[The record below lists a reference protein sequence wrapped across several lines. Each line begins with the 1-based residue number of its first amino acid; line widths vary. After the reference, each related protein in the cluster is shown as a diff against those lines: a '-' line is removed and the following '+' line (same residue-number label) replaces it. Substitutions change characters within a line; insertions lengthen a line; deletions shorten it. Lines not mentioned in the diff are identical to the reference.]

1 MSTSATFPLVQ
12 LSRRQLNRALLARQ
26 MLLERTPA
34 ALTDVIERLVGL
46 QSQTPNSPY
55 VALWSRVADFSPQ
68 ALGQLISDRR
78 TVRIALQRSTI
89 HLVSAAD
96 CLALRPVLQPVI
108 TRSLSGNYRHQLEG
122 VDIALLEA
130 AGRKLV
136 DEQPRTFAELGA
148 LLSPHFSGRDP
159 QALAMGVRAAVALVQ
174 VPPRGV
180 WGQSGLARHT
190 SAEAWLGRLLGT
202 DATADELVL
211 RYLRAFGPATVRD
224 AQTWSGLTRLNEV
237 IARLRP
243 QLRSFTDEHGAH
255 LWDVHDGLMP
265 DADSPAPVR
274 FLPDYDNV
282 LLSHADR
289 TRVIAAEHRPLIFS
303 GNGVHATVLVDGF
316 AAARWSV
323 DRGTPT
329 TLVIQPFARLTAADR
344 GAIAEEAVGL
354 LELLAPDSPTDGA
367 LLCSVA
373 IGRGS

>member
-1 MSTSATFPLVQ
+1 M
-12 LSRRQLNRALLARQ
+12 
-26 MLLERTPA
+26 
-34 ALTDVIERLVGL
+34 G
-46 QSQTPNSPY
+46 
-55 VALWSRVADFSPQ
+55 
-68 ALGQLISDRR
+68 
-78 TVRIALQRSTI
+78 TI
-89 HLVSAAD
+89 
-96 CLALRPVLQPVI
+96 
-108 TRSLSGNYRHQLEG
+108 
-122 VDIALLEA
+122 
-130 AGRKLV
+130 
-136 DEQPRTFAELGA
+136 
-148 LLSPHFSGRDP
+148 
-159 QALAMGVRAAVALVQ
+159 
-174 VPPRGV
+174 
-180 WGQSGLARHT
+180 GLARHT

-323 DRGTPT
+323 DRGSTHH
-329 TLVIQPFARLTAADR
+329 ARDPAVRQTHRGRSRGDRRRGGGPARAARAGFADR
-344 GAIAEEAVGL
+344 
-354 LELLAPDSPTDGA
+354 GA

>member
-1 MSTSATFPLVQ
+1 MQ

-26 MLLERTPA
+26 MLLERSA
-34 ALTDVIERLVGL
+34 APLNETIERLVGL

-108 TRSLSGNYRHQLEG
+108 TRSLSGNYRRQLEG

-130 AGRKLV
+130 AGRELV

-148 LLSPHFSGRDP
+148 LLSPRFGGRDP

-190 SAEAWLGRLLGT
+190 SAEAWLGRPLGT

-211 RYLRAFGPATVRD
+211 RYLRAFGPATVKD

-237 IARLRP
+237 VARLAAPASIVHRRARCPAVGRAGRADARRRSPGSGAVSARLR
-243 QLRSFTDEHGAH
+243 QR
-255 LWDVHDGLMP
+255 
-265 DADSPAPVR
+265 APVPR
-274 FLPDYDNV
+274 RP
-282 LLSHADR
+282 HPGDR
-289 TRVIAAEHRPLIFS
+289 RRAP
-303 GNGVHATVLVDGF
+303 
-316 AAARWSV
+316 
-323 DRGTPT
+323 
-329 TLVIQPFARLTAADR
+329 AADLLRKR
-344 GAIAEEAVGL
+344 GL
-354 LELLAPDSPTDGA
+354 RDGA
-367 LLCSVA
+367 G
-373 IGRGS
+373 GRVRRCPLEPRSRARPPPRS

>member
-1 MSTSATFPLVQ
+1 MQ

-26 MLLERTPA
+26 MLLARTEAP
-34 ALTDVIERLVGL
+34 LTDMIERLVGL

-55 VALWSRVADFSPQ
+55 LALWSRVADFSPQ

-108 TRSLSGNYRHQLEG
+108 SRSLSGNYRRQLEG

-130 AGRKLV
+130 AGRELV

-148 LLSPHFSGRDP
+148 LLSPRLDGRDP

-180 WGQSGLARHT
+180 WGESGPARHT
-190 SAEAWLGRLLGT
+190 SAEAWLGRPLGSG
-202 DATADELVL
+202 ATADELVL
-211 RYLRAFGPATVRD
+211 RYLEAFGPATVKD
-224 AQTWSGLTRLNEV
+224 VQTWSGLTRLNEV
-237 IARLRP
+237 VARLRP
-243 QLRSFTDEHGAH
+243 QLRSFTDEHGAQ
-255 LWDVHDGLMP
+255 LWDVQDGLLP
-265 DADSPAPVR
+265 DADRPAPVR

-303 GNGVHATVLVDGF
+303 GNGVHPTVLVDGF
-316 AAARWSV
+316 AAARWSS
-323 DRGTPT
+323 DRGKRSS
-329 TLVIQPFARLTAADR
+329 TLVVEPFAKLTAADR
-344 GAIAEEAVGL
+344 GAIAEEAARL
-354 LELLAPDSPTDGA
+354 LELLAPDSQPDVRFA
-367 LLCSVA
+367 P
-373 IGRGS
+373 I